1 MSEDKKQEI
10 LKEIRDNLSKIP
22 DRYQAEVGRSIA
34 HDISVMERTIRI
46 AETTGAAK

>member
-22 DRYQAEVGRSIA
+22 DRYQADVGRSIV
-34 HDISVMERTIRI
+34 HDISVMAKTIGI
-46 AETTGAAK
+46 VSANNNP